1 MHCAV
6 PATSF
11 RRPRLAARPLAGWRA
26 VLLCLM
32 IALLPVR
39 GWAWAGM
46 GTQSTAWALA
56 ASASSTVTPAPNTPP
71 CHAHDAGQV
80 ADQATP
86 GALGTP
92 ADDTAVQGSDNTA
105 DGQAPHASH
114 HGCTQCDLCHAG
126 VLPPA
131 VAAWPQARPPH
142 HAPGWFPA
150 PDTGRQGTDGLF
162 RPPRG

>member
-11 RRPRLAARPLAGWRA
+11 RRPRLAARPLTGWRA

-39 GWAWAGM
+39 GWAWASMVAPG
-46 GTQSTAWALA
+46 A
-56 ASASSTVTPAPNTPP
+56 ASAQAADLAAITATQDSDTPP
-71 CHAHDAGQV
+71 CHAHA
-80 ADQATP
+80 
-86 GALGTP
+86 P
-92 ADDTAVQGSDNTA
+92 AP
-105 DGQAPHASH
+105 QAPQEDTSPPHTTH
-114 HGCTQCDLCHAG
+114 QGCAQCDLCHAG

-131 VAAWPQARPPH
+131 VAVWPQARPPH